1 MITFSAMTR
10 IRTNEQRGDSDV
22 MRTQENA
29 RHADWSGRSAG
40 KSNPVLHSRLI
51 AAAALLLAFEC
62 ACSSRKA
69 NPPSTVT
76 VAIRNSVMTD
86 QPNLKNEAYTE
97 SVLGNIYE
105 PLVSLDPDLRL
116 IPWLAESWENPST
129 TVWRFHIRQGVR
141 FHDGAQMSA
150 EDVRASIEETRANA
164 ASDFSKK
171 LHHITAV
178 TAADPMTIDLTT
190 DAPSTLLDS
199 LTLVKVVHRSPD
211 GSLAGTGPYRL
222 VESVAG
228 SSLTLHAFD
237 DYWRGKPPFPEVKIL
252 LSGDPE
258 ARFELLMTGAVQIA
272 HELPLAR
279 LGEVR
284 NSPDHRLLVRRG
296 VTVTYIAFDTAR
308 EKSPGMSGPNVF
320 RDRRVREAVALGV
333 DRAAIVE
340 ETLRGFATEAWQIFP
355 PDVFGYT
362 PHLHAPSHD
371 VARAKQL
378 MAEAGLAA
386 GFNVRIDVGV
396 GRLGI
401 ARAVSEQLAEIGIH
415 AEVNPLEGGKLFE
428 MLYESGSTMYLVGWG
443 SDTGDGQDM
452 LEFCFH
458 VPATDNGPWH
468 GNAGHYTNP
477 ELTTVLKALT
487 GQTDQRERLQML
499 GMAAEIIGRDY
510 AWIPLVT
517 EHETVGVSRAV
528 DVTQRADARLDL
540 FAVRP
545 AGHEP
550 E

>member
-1 MITFSAMTR
+1 MGRPPRFGPL
-10 IRTNEQRGDSDV
+10 IRCSIIVT
-22 MRTQENA
+22 
-29 RHADWSGRSAG
+29 
-40 KSNPVLHSRLI
+40 P
-51 AAAALLLAFEC
+51 ALLLALHC

-76 VAIRNSVMTD
+76 VAIRNSVLTD
-86 QPNLKNEAYTE
+86 QPNIKNEAYTE

-105 PLVSLDPDLRL
+105 PLVSLDSDLRL

-129 TVWRFHIRQGVR
+129 TVWRFHIRRSVP
-141 FHDGAQMSA
+141 FHDGAELNA
-150 EDVRASIEETRANA
+150 EDVRASIEETRANT

-178 TAADPMTIDLTT
+178 MVADPMTVDLTT

-199 LTLVKVVHRSPD
+199 LTLVKVVHRSPA
-211 GSLAGTGPYRL
+211 GALAGTGPYRL
-222 VESVAG
+222 VQNVAG

-237 DYWRGKPPFPEVKIL
+237 DYWRGKPPFSEVKFL

-258 ARFELLMTGAVQIA
+258 ARFEMLMSGAVQIA

-320 RDRRVREAVALGV
+320 RDRRVREAVALAV
-333 DRAAIVE
+333 DRGAIVE
-340 ETLRGFATEAWQIFP
+340 EPLRGFATEAWQIFP

-362 PHLHAPSHD
+362 PRLRAPSRD
-371 VARAKQL
+371 VARAKQF
-378 MAEAGLAA
+378 MAEAGLSG
-386 GFNVRIDVGV
+386 GFDVRLDVGI

-401 ARAVSEQLAEIGIH
+401 ARAVSEQLAEIGVR

-428 MLYESGSTMYLVGWG
+428 MLYESDSTMYLVGWS

-458 VPATDNGPWH
+458 VPAAKDGPWH

-499 GMAAEIIGRDY
+499 GMAAEIIGRDF

-517 EHETVGVSRAV
+517 EHETVGISRTV
-528 DVTQRADARLDL
+528 EVTQRADARLDL

-545 AGHEP
+545 AGHVP